1 MAYLNDRQRVEL
13 HLIPM
18 LLLGMVIA
26 GLNDPDHP
34 DAKECQRL
42 LLDAAEAPFA
52 GLGEPLRSKL
62 IRRGHRAHEEVTEP
76 YRQKDSRVDKVGL
89 ILYWLLKSI
98 TDCEYVVIGEDSSLQ
113 KALDIVWPALEHS
126 AKVDPLMASAKKQ
139 GKKLLVHLQRLGYY
153 AGVAYTA

>member
-18 LLLGMVIA
+18 LLLGVVIA
-26 GLNDPDHP
+26 GVNDPDHP

-42 LLDAAEAPFA
+42 LLDAAEAPFKDMR
-52 GLGEPLRSKL
+52 EPFRSKL
-62 IRRGHRAHEEVTEP
+62 IRRGHRAHEEVTAP
-76 YRQKDSRVDKVGL
+76 YREEGHRVDKVGL
-89 ILYWLLKSI
+89 MLYWVLKAI
-98 TDCEYVVIGEDSSLQ
+98 TDCDYVVIGEDSSLQ